1 MREDFL
7 HYLWKFKKFDFLHA
21 STTDGESLLLVET
34 GLHNQHEA
42 GPDFFNAKLRIG
54 DQLWAGNVEIHL
66 KSGDWYLHNHH
77 LDPLYDNV
85 ILHVV
90 WEHDMEVFRK
100 DNSKIPCLILK
111 GLVYKDA
118 LANYQKLL
126 QHKKHYWINCEP
138 DFSSFPQFMV
148 ANWLDR
154 LYVERLEEKSEMIRA
169 LLEVTTN
176 DWEAVL
182 FLLLSK
188 NFGLNV
194 NGEAFLSM
202 VRSFPFS
209 VVRKLNTPFQLEALF
224 YGQFGMLEDNLEE
237 PYHKE
242 LKQEYDF
249 LVHKFRLNRE
259 AVLPVNFFRLRPNN
273 FPTIRLSQLANLYG
287 LRKDLFMLLVEQNDL
302 QKIYEIFR
310 VETSEFWR
318 THYSFEKRSA
328 NRMKRI
334 TKEFVD
340 LILINTVV
348 PLKFSYFTQR
358 GDSKLDDLF
367 QLMHQLPKENN
378 GIIQKFNKLRPGS
391 AENALHSQALLHLKR
406 NYCDKNKCLQCQLG
420 VYLLNKQPTNN
431 A

>member
-1 MREDFL
+1 
-7 HYLWKFKKFDFLHA
+7 
-21 STTDGESLLLVET
+21 
-34 GLHNQHEA
+34 
-42 GPDFFNAKLRIG
+42 
-54 DQLWAGNVEIHL
+54 
-66 KSGDWYLHNHH
+66 
-77 LDPLYDNV
+77 
-85 ILHVV
+85 
-90 WEHDMEVFRK
+90 
-100 DNSKIPCLILK
+100 
-111 GLVYKDA
+111 
-118 LANYQKLL
+118 
-126 QHKKHYWINCEP
+126 
-138 DFSSFPQFMV
+138 
-148 ANWLDR
+148 
-154 LYVERLEEKSEMIRA
+154 
-169 LLEVTTN
+169 VTTN

-348 PLKFSYFTQR
+348 PL
-358 GDSKLDDLF
+358 
-367 QLMHQLPKENN
+367 
-378 GIIQKFNKLRPGS
+378 
-391 AENALHSQALLHLKR
+391 
-406 NYCDKNKCLQCQLG
+406 
-420 VYLLNKQPTNN
+420 
-431 A
+431 